1 MDTYMTLAAYGNNAK
16 SAVSAAEDEIYRL
29 DRLFSVQSSD
39 GEIAKLN
46 LDKSL
51 SASEDTVK
59 LIARACEIS
68 EITDGDFD
76 ITVAPL
82 VREWG
87 FYSGLEN
94 KVPSDDEL
102 ETALKSVGYK
112 NIEISGNSIYLN
124 NGAGVD
130 LGGIAKGYASSRA
143 AEILAKNSVESA
155 LISLGGNVRAVGS
168 KPDGSAWTIAVA
180 DPDDTSLQIGYLSVK
195 NASVVTS
202 GGYQRFFEHN
212 QKTYHHII
220 NPKTGCP
227 AESGLK
233 SVTVVSEDDT
243 LADALSTALFVKGLD
258 GAAELYSSYGGFGAV
273 FVTDEDEIYITN
285 NLKGYFASEREFK
298 VISP

>member
-1 MDTYMTLAAYGNNAK
+1 MDTYMTLAAYGKNAK
-16 SAVSAAEDEIYRL
+16 TAVSAAEDEIYRL
-29 DRLFSVQSSD
+29 DGLFTVQSSD
-39 GEIAKLN
+39 SEIAKLN

-51 SASEDTVK
+51 SASEDTLK

-68 EITDGDFD
+68 EITGGDFD

-82 VREWG
+82 VRAWG

-94 KVPSDDEL
+94 KVPSDSEL

-112 NIEISGNSIYLN
+112 NIEISESSIYLN
-124 NGAGVD
+124 NAVSVD
-130 LGGIAKGYASSRA
+130 MGGIAKGYASSRA
-143 AEILAKNSVESA
+143 AEILAENGVESA

-168 KPDGSAWTIAVA
+168 KPDGSAWTVAVA

-195 NASVVTS
+195 DTSVITS

-258 GAAELYSSYGGFGAV
+258 GAAELYRSCGGFGAV
-273 FVTDEDEIYITN
+273 FVTDENEIYITN
-285 NLKGYFASEREFK
+285 NLEGSFASEREFK

>member
-94 KVPSDDEL
+94 KVPSDGEL

-112 NIEISGNSIYLN
+112 NIEISGNSIHLN

-143 AEILAKNSVESA
+143 AEILAENGVESA

-195 NASVVTS
+195 NTSVVTS

-233 SVTVVSEDDT
+233 SVTVVSKDDT

-258 GAAELYSSYGGFGAV
+258 GAAELYSSCGGFGAV

-285 NLKGYFASEREFK
+285 NLEGYFASEREFK